1 MKRPRASSYLYP
13 VEIDSG
19 NTLLISGS
27 TLCMDLVPRDYA
39 TRFSSGKDLSFL
51 SGQEQQH
58 LLERGHLTQ
67 LTPAQELAEFKK
79 SVNLVTRKTVRA
91 ESRQKTA
98 NISFILTYGCNLA
111 CTYCYQSSLP
121 TATRR
126 NAMTGDLVDE
136 FFSECFPQLFPTRPS
151 YSSFTLFGGEPL
163 LPSNREAISRICHH
177 TRKFKSASINVATNA
192 TTLPEMIDLVGPDQG
207 QIQSVQVT
215 LDGDQAWHD
224 GTRITASGRPTFA
237 RTIRAI
243 RLLIDAK
250 ANIGI
255 RVHIHPKRMDSTERL
270 IRYLEEERLLGHPR
284 TYLYFSPINSY
295 TDEETTPE
303 EIQSFRRLFQLVAE
317 KTGRPPSNLIQ
328 LKKFLAMQGKT
339 ELPNIR
345 YCGLGTG
352 NFYMVDPLRDI
363 YQCYEDT
370 GHSASRVGSFA
381 NGRVEMR
388 PVLKSYQKRHLINV
402 PECLRCPIALLCG
415 GGCPVEARHATGSLF
430 KPYCHQNK
438 EFIAQTLKA
447 LYLKQIRDQGTERQ
461 PGMTSARTSKPARDR
476 KEKPKQ

>member
-1 MKRPRASSYLYP
+1 MKRPRASSYMYP
-13 VEIDSG
+13 VEIDSE

-27 TLCMDLVPRDYA
+27 TLCMDLVPTEYA
-39 TRFSSGKDLSFL
+39 ARFSSGKDLSFL

-67 LTPAQELAEFKK
+67 LTPTQELAEFKK
-79 SVNLVTRKTVRA
+79 SVNLITRKTTRA
-91 ESRQKTA
+91 EYRQKSA

-121 TATRR
+121 VATRR
-126 NAMTGDLVDE
+126 NAMTAELVDE
-136 FFSECFPQLFPTRPS
+136 FFTECFPQLFPTKPKHC
-151 YSSFTLFGGEPL
+151 SFTLFGGEPL

-177 TRKFKSASINVATNA
+177 TRKFKNARINVATNA
-192 TTLPEMIDLVGPDQG
+192 TTLPEMIDLIGPDKG

-215 LDGDQAWHD
+215 LDGDQQWHD

-237 RTIRAI
+237 STIRGI
-243 RLLIDAK
+243 RLLIDAG
-250 ANIGI
+250 ADIGI
-255 RVHIHPKRMDSTERL
+255 RVHIHPKRMASTERL
-270 IRYLEEERLLGHPR
+270 VHYLEEEGLLGHPQ

-295 TDEETTPE
+295 TDEQTTPE
-303 EIQSFRRLFQLVAE
+303 EIQSFRRVFHYVAE
-317 KTGRPPSNLIQ
+317 RTGRPPSNLIQ

-352 NFYMVDPLRDI
+352 NFYMIDPMRDI

-370 GHSASRVGSFA
+370 GHSASRIGSFA
-381 NGRVEMR
+381 KGKVKMR
-388 PVLKSYQKRHLINV
+388 QILKSYRKRHLINV

-415 GGCPVEARHATGSLF
+415 GGCPVEARQATGSLF

-447 LYLKQIRDQGTERQ
+447 LYLKQIREQAKEQQQDT
-461 PGMTSARTSKPARDR
+461 PSARTSKPARKQ
-476 KEKPKQ
+476 KEKQKK